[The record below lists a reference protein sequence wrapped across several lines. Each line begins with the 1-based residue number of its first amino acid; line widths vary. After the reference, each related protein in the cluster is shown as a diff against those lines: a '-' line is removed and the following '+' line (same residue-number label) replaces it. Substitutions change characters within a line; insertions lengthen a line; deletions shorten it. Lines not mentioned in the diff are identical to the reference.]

1 MNAESIRSMLN
12 LVKTMSVWDAL
23 DILIIAYLIYRV
35 ISVVRK
41 TSAASV
47 IKGIIFIVA
56 VMWISSI
63 LRLNVINYL
72 LGQTMKL
79 GLLVIIVL
87 FQPEIRRLLE
97 QVGSSQFSVLFGRRG
112 PDTRLD
118 LCIQA
123 VVSACVDMAKKRV
136 GALIVFEREIR
147 LEDPIRTGTHVDAEA
162 SYELLTNIF
171 YPNTPLHDGAV
182 IIRNGRI
189 VAAACMLPLTT
200 KTNLSRDLG
209 MRHRAGIG
217 VSETTDALAVIVSEE
232 TGSISVAVGGMLK
245 RHLSQETFEK
255 LLRLELSPDEKS
267 RRAVPKAAKA
277 NRRRVRT

>member
-1 MNAESIRSMLN
+1 MDATREVIRSMLN
-12 LVKTMSVWDAL
+12 LLKTASVWDVL

-41 TSAASV
+41 TNAASV
-47 IKGIIFIVA
+47 IKGIMLIVA
-56 VMWISSI
+56 MMWLSS
-63 LRLNVINYL
+63 LLHLNVINYL

-79 GLLVIIVL
+79 GLLVIIIL

-97 QVGSSQFSVLFGRRG
+97 QVGSSRFAILFGKRG

-118 LCIQA
+118 LCINA
-123 VVSACVDMAKKRV
+123 VVTACADMAKKRI
-136 GALIVFEREIR
+136 GALIVFERDIK
-147 LEDPIRTGTHVDAEA
+147 LEDTIHTGTRIDAEV
-162 SYELLTNIF
+162 SYELLSNIF

-182 IIRNGRI
+182 IIRSARI
-189 VAAACMLPLTT
+189 VAAGCMLPLTA

-217 VSETTDALAVIVSEE
+217 ISEVTDAIAVIVSEE
-232 TGSISVAVGGMLK
+232 TGSISVAVRGMLK

-255 LLRLELSPDEKS
+255 LLRLELSPEEKRS
-267 RRAVPKAAKA
+267 RSVL
-277 NRRRVRT
+277 NRK

>member
-1 MNAESIRSMLN
+1 MLN
-12 LVKTMSVWDAL
+12 LLKTASVWDVL

-41 TSAASV
+41 TNAASV
-47 IKGIIFIVA
+47 IKGIMLIVA
-56 VMWISSI
+56 MMWLSS
-63 LRLNVINYL
+63 LLHLNVINYL

-79 GLLVIIVL
+79 GLLVIIIL

-97 QVGSSQFSVLFGRRG
+97 QVGSSRFAILFGKRG

-118 LCIQA
+118 LCINA
-123 VVSACVDMAKKRV
+123 VVTACADMAKKRI
-136 GALIVFEREIR
+136 GALIVFERDIK
-147 LEDPIRTGTHVDAEA
+147 LEDTIHTGTRIDAEV
-162 SYELLTNIF
+162 SYELLSNIF

-182 IIRNGRI
+182 IIRSARI
-189 VAAACMLPLTT
+189 VAAGCMLPLTA

-217 VSETTDALAVIVSEE
+217 ISEVTDAIAVIVSEE
-232 TGSISVAVGGMLK
+232 TGSISVAVRGMLK

-255 LLRLELSPDEKS
+255 LLRLELSPEEKRS
-267 RRAVPKAAKA
+267 RSVL
-277 NRRRVRT
+277 NRK

>member
-1 MNAESIRSMLN
+1 MDATREVIRSMLN
-12 LVKTMSVWDAL
+12 LLKTASVWDVL

-41 TSAASV
+41 TNAASV
-47 IKGIIFIVA
+47 IKGIMLIVA
-56 VMWISSI
+56 MMWLSS
-63 LRLNVINYL
+63 LLHLNVINYL

-79 GLLVIIVL
+79 GLLVIIIL

-97 QVGSSQFSVLFGRRG
+97 QVGSSRLAILFGKRG

-118 LCIQA
+118 LCINA
-123 VVSACVDMAKKRV
+123 VVTACADMAKKRI
-136 GALIVFEREIR
+136 GALIVFERDIK
-147 LEDPIRTGTHVDAEA
+147 LEDTIHTGTRIDAEV
-162 SYELLTNIF
+162 SYELLSNIF

-182 IIRNGRI
+182 IIRSARI
-189 VAAACMLPLTT
+189 VAAGCMLPLTA

-217 VSETTDALAVIVSEE
+217 ISEVTDAIAVIVSEE
-232 TGSISVAVGGMLK
+232 TGSISVAVRGMLK

-255 LLRLELSPDEKS
+255 LLRLELSPEEKRS
-267 RRAVPKAAKA
+267 RSVL
-277 NRRRVRT
+277 NRK